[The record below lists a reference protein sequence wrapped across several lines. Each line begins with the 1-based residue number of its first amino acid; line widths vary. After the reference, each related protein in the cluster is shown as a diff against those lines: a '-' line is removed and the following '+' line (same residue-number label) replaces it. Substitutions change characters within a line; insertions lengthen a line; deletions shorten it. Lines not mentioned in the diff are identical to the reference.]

1 MEKPACYHPP
11 MLRRRSA
18 KRAPSAALFLAAA
31 VSLGA
36 TLPLVSC
43 GSSHEVFIT
52 GSSEDRAQLQELFG
66 LLDSARSDPVERF
79 AAIRQISSKLLAE
92 REYGRLAAFLTGL
105 AGEAPEREAAKTS
118 AAGSEDGITQ
128 NDVGAAGPALN
139 SRLPGDPY
147 AAWYLFTAA
156 YAYELQG
163 SAPIAA
169 LYYDRIVKNWPDLIV
184 DGRSIHFECLSRLVE
199 TVKAPERLIEYYQ
212 DLIARFP
219 DRIDMG
225 RTLFLL
231 GKEYERVG
239 DWDLAI
245 KTYAKF
251 LPYFGTTIP
260 GYPDAFQ
267 YARNLVDFYNSPKD
281 WAYEDLQVLVSKI
294 KAALAADDPAK
305 LLTYRSKV
313 NFFAVDWHKDEAD
326 VNSEALFDFSEFM
339 SSGRV
344 YAADELDPASSSRE
358 AYLKTWGW
366 TERIS
371 TWYLYFRKIYFPADP
386 EIHGRWEWAGIYFGE
401 KSQ

>member
-1 MEKPACYHPP
+1 MG
-11 MLRRRSA
+11 
-18 KRAPSAALFLAAA
+18 AALLFA
-31 VSLGA
+31 
-36 TLPLVSC
+36 SC
-43 GSSHEVFIT
+43 GSSHDVFIT
-52 GSSEDRAQLQELFG
+52 GARPDRTELRELFAI
-66 LLDSARSDPVERF
+66 LDAARSDPVERF
-79 AAIRQISSKLLAE
+79 AAIRQISSRLIDQ

-105 AGEAPEREAAKTS
+105 AGEVPDTAAATS
-118 AAGSEDGITQ
+118 AIAANEDGQRQ
-128 NDVGAAGPALN
+128 NDAGAAGLASS
-139 SRLPGDPY
+139 SRLAGDPY

-184 DGRSIHFECLSRLVE
+184 DGRSLHFECLSRLVE
-199 TVKAPERLIEYYQ
+199 TVDSPERRIEYYQ

-219 DRIDMG
+219 DRVDMG
-225 RTLFLL
+225 RMLFLL

-251 LPYFGTTIP
+251 LPYFGASIP

-281 WAYEDLQVLVSKI
+281 WAYEDLQVLISKI

-305 LLTYRSKV
+305 LKTYRAKV

-401 KSQ
+401 KPQ